1 MRNIKKPPAVT
12 SLHNIAENFKQQS
25 IMLDQTDVT
34 SWRRFG
40 ERLCLSSSCIL
51 RQNYK
56 DNMTKVM
63 LGSCFIFDPPDLFDK
78 NSDFTRQ
85 DVGAAGPLQP
95 PSVSLSVNLLF

>member
-1 MRNIKKPPAVT
+1 
-12 SLHNIAENFKQQS
+12 
-25 IMLDQTDVT
+25 
-34 SWRRFG
+34 
-40 ERLCLSSSCIL
+40 
-51 RQNYK
+51 
-56 DNMTKVM
+56 MTKVM